1 MCPRGYGQ
9 AEPILPD
16 DLKVIYSCLGKLS
29 AHGQRFTVES
39 EVSPDFGGGKVAMG
53 NDIIARVERIDMK
66 FAELDRR
73 TLIGIFIESGSL
85 PFDEAAS
92 ISFLAAPSKEL
103 SSRGTALR

>member
-1 MCPRGYGQ
+1 
-9 AEPILPD
+9 
-16 DLKVIYSCLGKLS
+16 
-29 AHGQRFTVES
+29 
-39 EVSPDFGGGKVAMG
+39 MG